1 MIAPPR
7 AASPRGDALSHTG
20 AGVSPAA
27 SHTRGSVSPAVSHA
41 GASVSPGDGAVSPRV
56 AVVSPPGG
64 SVSSRGR
71 PVSPASIAHCG
82 RRYRWL
88 TALFLVMLPAST
100 TDGGLVTPHH
110 TVRR

>member
-1 MIAPPR
+1 MNASPR
-7 AASPRGDALSHTG
+7 AVSPRGDALSHTG

-27 SHTRGSVSPAVSHA
+27 SHTRGGVSPAASHA
-41 GASVSPGDGAVSPRV
+41 GAGVSPGDGAVSPRV
-56 AVVSPPGG
+56 AVVSPTGRL
-64 SVSSRGR
+64 VSPPGR
-71 PVSPASIAHCG
+71 PVSPSSNADCG